1 MLWLIITLAA
11 GVTGLLLI
19 GWLVMTYNRL
29 VTLRQRWRNA
39 ASQIDVQLKRRHEL
53 VPNLVE
59 TVKGVMGHEAEV
71 LRAVTEARSAA
82 SKRPDWKDAAAV
94 RAAAGRENDLV
105 KALAGL
111 MVRVEAYPEL
121 KADQA
126 AGRLMEE
133 LASTENRVAFA
144 RQAYNDSAMRYN
156 TTRQTFPNVLVA
168 SPLGFHE
175 TPLFEIDDA
184 AERAL
189 VRVSLGRE
197 GGEGA

>member
-82 SKRPDWKDAAAV
+82 SKRPDWEDAAAV

-168 SPLGFHE
+168 SPLGFYE